1 MRTRL
6 QHRQVH
12 CPSIYPLCTEEEDDW
27 HVLFT
32 CDTSCSCWE
41 QAGLTSFL
49 QQRKQHFSSVIEVIM
64 DICSVEEKSVAG
76 HVAMVISGTFVTAA
90 TSWKANRVSVIEGE
104 AAALPEAM
112 QFARTSGRH
121 NVIDAMSLN
130 YAGVS
135 EFSMLISSIK
145 NLLNLCPNFENVATV
160 SLSFSAFVTTLCTG
174 LWKIPLLIICVTH
187 SRSTGCVNPISYIS
201 WISYGVVVIGKS
213 KDKFTIIM

>member
-145 NLLNLCPNFENVATV
+145 NLLNLCPNFEVKFVRRQTNMVAQ
-160 SLSFSAFVTTLCTG
+160 TLVKAAICYPSHHVFEF
-174 LWKIPLLIICVTH
+174 IPLCIE
-187 SRSTGCVNPISYIS
+187 SMVNNEMTQV
-201 WISYGVVVIGKS
+201 W
-213 KDKFTIIM
+213 